1 MSFYYIETHFLLCWS
16 SGRIAS
22 WINIRI
28 TRCRTNAGP
37 VNGILHPIREW
48 SGQIGVIVPE
58 TVVECQPNVI
68 TVNWSAQIVF
78 DGECV
83 GVPIATFGDVAVR
96 KYKMANAF
104 RSKYSVWLTI
114 GMENLRAI
122 NCWLIVYNWSIVLEN
137 HKVHAMEIT
146 VPDLCWLQK
155 IENRLRIVEVAA
167 VDVAA

>member
-48 SGQIGVIVPE
+48 SDQIGVIVPE

-114 GMENLRAI
+114 EGGDGKPTRYQLLAHRIQLEHRARKSQSTRDG
-122 NCWLIVYNWSIVLEN
+122 NHCSRFVL
-137 HKVHAMEIT
+137 AS
-146 VPDLCWLQK
+146 
-155 IENRLRIVEVAA
+155 ENRKSTQNRRSCSR
-167 VDVAA
+167 